1 MTTGDARSRVTAIDI
16 DAVEP
21 VGEFGGIAYE
31 RVRGT
36 VLGVLGPD
44 EDVAGIDLLPMVERG
59 CYPYRSEF
67 EVIRGEGVEPRVT
80 VVDAENRGGPSVFG
94 LITGV
99 NLRAGSV
106 PERGVGAPSEVTY
119 PVGMGP
125 GCLFD
130 AGVAYAR
137 VQWQTGHAESVPVY
151 AQGVGPVVVRDFARL
166 LRNGRRPELGRHPRL
181 ILSGASQSA
190 WFVNTFVAEGFNED
204 PADGGAVFA
213 GALPYLSAGNW
224 LAINRLAD
232 DGVPQDPYVRP
243 DGVPLTAA
251 EVLQR
256 PASDPFLVDVA
267 SYTEYYRMRA
277 SVFASA
283 PLPERARRYDLPG
296 PHAPGSPDLAAAAF
310 DLLGCNDGVVVP
322 LNPTNCAPYVR
333 ALLVGL
339 ANELGAELDGALG
352 GVRLLPTTAFTLGPA
367 PAAGPNFNALPG
379 VELQVPRV
387 DADAQPVGG
396 VRAHDVELPL
406 GRPEPVALSPC
417 GTSSI
422 TDVCGN
428 FGGWQP
434 FPAEEVAHRYVDAD
448 TYVARCAA
456 IVGGLVDDGFVLARD
471 RDSVLESARG
481 AVSRALAAR

>member
-1 MTTGDARSRVTAIDI
+1 MSVGDERSRVTGIDV
-16 DAVEP
+16 DAVED
-21 VGEFGGIAYE
+21 VGEFAGVAYE

-36 VLGVLGPD
+36 VFGVLGPN
-44 EDVAGIDLLPMVERG
+44 EDVAGIDLLPMVEDG

-67 EVIRGEGVEPRVT
+67 EVIRGAGAPPRVT

-94 LITGV
+94 LVTGV

-106 PERGVGAPSEVTY
+106 PERRSGAPSEVSY
-119 PVGMGP
+119 PVGMAP

-130 AGVAYAR
+130 AGFAYAR

-151 AQGVGPVVVRDFARL
+151 AQGVGPVIVRDFARL
-166 LRNGRRPELGRHPRL
+166 LASGRHPELGRHPRL
-181 ILSGASQSA
+181 VLSGASQSA

-204 PADGGAVFA
+204 PTRGGAVFG

-232 DGVPQDPYVRP
+232 DGAPQDPYVRP

-251 EVLQR
+251 EVLRR
-256 PASDPFLVDVA
+256 PESDPFLVDVA

-277 SVFASA
+277 SVFADA
-283 PLPERARRYDLPG
+283 PLPERACRYDLPG
-296 PHAPGSPDLAAAAF
+296 PHAPGSPDLAGAAF

-339 ANELGAELDGALG
+339 ANELGAELEGPT
-352 GVRLLPTTAFTLGPA
+352 LPPSATFALGPA
-367 PAAGPNFNALPG
+367 PDPGPNFNALPG
-379 VELQVPRV
+379 VALRVPLV
-387 DADAQPVGG
+387 DADAQPLGG
-396 VRAHDVELPL
+396 VRIPDVELPL
-406 GRPEPVALSPC
+406 GRPVPVALAPC

-434 FPAEEVAHRYVDAD
+434 FPADEVARRYVDAD
-448 TYVARCAA
+448 TYVARCAE
-456 IVGGLVDDGFVLARD
+456 IVDGLVDDGFVLMRD
-471 RDSVLESARG
+471 RDGVLEAARG